1 MVESEGEEESSED
14 ETSVDGK
21 KAIEQMGGDDGE
33 DELCGDTSE
42 DDLWVN
48 PSTSD
53 IIASM
58 MNKSADEVMLMKP
71 GSNKVHTFS
80 LLDESQRNDIIV
92 YVSNPEPGSKWCLW
106 PRPGEG
112 INDDRS
118 DEGLASKAKTKQATA
133 NTAKKADFISKI
145 GGAKDSR
152 KSPSKTITKG
162 KEPS

>member
-1 MVESEGEEESSED
+1 
-14 ETSVDGK
+14 
-21 KAIEQMGGDDGE
+21 MGGDDGE

-53 IIASM
+53 IIASI

-133 NTAKKADFISKI
+133 NTAKRQILSQKLVEQRIVGSLLRRPDTRLSLRHPICSEMSVGLVKKANSTDHCD
-145 GGAKDSR
+145 GSR
-152 KSPSKTITKG
+152 
-162 KEPS
+162 